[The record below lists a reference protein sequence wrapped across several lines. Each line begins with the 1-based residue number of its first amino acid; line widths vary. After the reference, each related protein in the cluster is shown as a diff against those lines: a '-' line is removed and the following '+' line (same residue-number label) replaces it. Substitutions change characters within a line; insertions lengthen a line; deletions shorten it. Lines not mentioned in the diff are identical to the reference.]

1 LESYQQREVSPEE
14 GEGFL
19 MAESLAKIWLAKF
32 MDTLP
37 KHELSGILR
46 EAAIRGQLGKWTTA
60 LTFVVCSTCESVGWK
75 AAAKGNRSTLLPV
88 AREEYLALDVVAFEP
103 AGDRRWRFPVA
114 AIELENSREDDR
126 VAYSLWKV
134 LCTRADL
141 RIVFCYRK
149 DSAEGNELVRHLS
162 EQVAQAMG
170 IQERTRIG
178 GETMLIVGSRNEAA
192 TFPYGFFKAWQFDTN
207 LGRFGRA

>member
-1 LESYQQREVSPEE
+1 MPET
-14 GEGFL
+14 
-19 MAESLAKIWLAKF
+19 LAPLWYGKF
-32 MDTLP
+32 METVQR
-37 KHELSGILR
+37 HESSAALR
-46 EAAIRGQLGKWTTA
+46 EAAIQGQLGKWTMA
-60 LTFVVCSTCESVGWK
+60 LTGVVCSTCEAMGWK

-88 AREEYLALDVVAFEP
+88 SRQEYLALDVVAFEP

-114 AIELENSREDDR
+114 AIELENSREDDK

-149 DSAEGNELVRHLS
+149 DIAEGTSLVKHLS
-162 EQVAQAMG
+162 EQVAAAMG
-170 IQERTRIG
+170 IRERTQIG
-178 GETMLIVGSRNEAA
+178 GETMLIVGSRNESA
-192 TFPYGFFKAWQFDTN
+192 TFPYGFFKERQFDKY

>member
-1 LESYQQREVSPEE
+1 MSD
-14 GEGFL
+14 
-19 MAESLAKIWLAKF
+19 ALAQVWHGKF
-32 MDTLP
+32 MDILQR
-37 KHELSGILR
+37 HESSALLKD
-46 EAAIRGQLGKWTTA
+46 AAMRGQLGKWTTA
-60 LTFVVCSTCESVGWK
+60 LTGVVCSTCEAMGWK
-75 AAAKGNRSTLLPV
+75 AAAKGNLSTLLPE
-88 AREEYLALDVVAFEP
+88 ARQEYLALDVVAFEP

-134 LCTRADL
+134 LCTRAEL

-149 DSAEGNELVRHLS
+149 DAAEGNTLVRHLS

-170 IQERTRIG
+170 IQERTRIS
-178 GETMLIVGSRNEAA
+178 GETMLIVGSRSESG
-192 TFPYGFFKAWQFDTN
+192 TFPYGFFKDWHYDTN

>member
-1 LESYQQREVSPEE
+1 MDRRRVGSQERSW
-14 GEGFL
+14 FL
-19 MAESLAKIWLAKF
+19 MPEALTSVWYEKF
-32 MDTLP
+32 MDIVQR
-37 KHELSGILR
+37 HESSALLKD
-46 EAAIRGQLGKWTTA
+46 AAIRGQLGKWTIA
-60 LTFVVCSTCESVGWK
+60 LTGVVCSTCEEMGWK
-75 AAAKGNRSTLLPV
+75 AAAKGNRSTLLPE

-103 AGDRRWRFPVA
+103 AGDRRWRFPIA

-149 DSAEGNELVRHLS
+149 DAKEGGTLVRHLT
-162 EQVAQAMG
+162 EQVAQPMG

-178 GETMLIVGSRNEAA
+178 GETMLVVGSRNESA
-192 TFPYGFFKAWQFDTN
+192 TFPYGFFKEWRFDMN

>member
-1 LESYQQREVSPEE
+1 MDRWCTCSEE
-14 GEGFL
+14 GAGLL
-19 MAESLAKIWLAKF
+19 MPDALAPVWYGKF
-32 MDTLP
+32 MDILQH
-37 KHELSGILR
+37 HESSALLKD
-46 EAAIRGQLGKWTTA
+46 AAILGQLGKWTTA
-60 LTFVVCSTCESVGWK
+60 LTGVVCSTCEAMGWK
-75 AAAKGNRSTLLPV
+75 AAAKGNLSTLLPE
-88 AREEYLALDVVAFEP
+88 ARQEYLALDVVAFEP
-103 AGDRRWRFPVA
+103 AGDRRWRFPIA

-149 DSAEGNELVRHLS
+149 DATEGGTLVRHLT
-162 EQVAQAMG
+162 EQVAQPMG

-178 GETMLIVGSRNEAA
+178 GETMLVVGSRNESA
-192 TFPYGFFKAWQFDTN
+192 TFPYGFFKEWRFDMN

>member
-1 LESYQQREVSPEE
+1 MDRRVAGSEE
-14 GEGFL
+14 GTRFL
-19 MAESLAKIWLAKF
+19 MPGALAPVWYGKF
-32 MDTLP
+32 MDIVQH
-37 KHELSGILR
+37 HESSALLKD
-46 EAAIRGQLGKWTTA
+46 AAIRGQLGKWTTA
-60 LTFVVCSTCESVGWK
+60 LTGVVCSTCEAMGWK
-75 AAAKGNRSTLLPV
+75 AAAKGNRSTLLPE

-103 AGDRRWRFPVA
+103 AGDRRWRFPIA

-149 DSAEGNELVRHLS
+149 DAAEGGTLVRHLT

-178 GETMLIVGSRNEAA
+178 GETMLVVGSRNESA
-192 TFPYGFFKAWQFDTN
+192 TFPYGFFKEWRFDMN

>member
-1 LESYQQREVSPEE
+1 MDRRCVGPEE
-14 GEGFL
+14 GTWFL
-19 MAESLAKIWLAKF
+19 MPDALAPLWYGKF
-32 MDTLP
+32 MDILQH
-37 KHELSGILR
+37 HESSALLKD
-46 EAAIRGQLGKWTTA
+46 AAIRGQLGKWTSA
-60 LTFVVCSTCESVGWK
+60 LTRVVCSTCEAMDWK
-75 AAAKGNRSTLLPV
+75 AAAKGNRSTLLPE

-114 AIELENSREDDR
+114 AIELENSRADDR

-134 LCTRADL
+134 LCTRAEL

-149 DSAEGNELVRHLS
+149 DAAEGNILVRNLS

-178 GETMLIVGSRNEAA
+178 GETMLIVGSRNESA
-192 TFPYGFFKAWQFDTN
+192 TFPYGFFKEWRFDMN

>member
-1 LESYQQREVSPEE
+1 MSD
-14 GEGFL
+14 
-19 MAESLAKIWLAKF
+19 ALAHVWYEKF
-32 MDTLP
+32 MDIVQ
-37 KHELSGILR
+37 KHESSTLLKD
-46 EAAIRGQLGKWTTA
+46 AAIRGKLGKWTTA
-60 LTFVVCSTCESVGWK
+60 LTGVVCSTCESMGWK

-88 AREEYLALDVVAFEP
+88 ARQEYLALDVVAFE
-103 AGDRRWRFPVA
+103 AVGDRRWRFPIA
-114 AIELENSREDDR
+114 DIELENSSEDDR

-134 LCTRADL
+134 LCTRAEL

-149 DSAEGNELVRHLS
+149 DAAEGSTLVRHLT

-178 GETMLIVGSRNEAA
+178 GETMLIVGSRNESA
-192 TFPYGFFKAWQFDTN
+192 TFPYGFFKEWRFDMN

>member
-1 LESYQQREVSPEE
+1 MPNPLASDWYERFMETVQRHESSAR
-14 GEGFL
+14 
-19 MAESLAKIWLAKF
+19 
-32 MDTLP
+32 
-37 KHELSGILR
+37 LR
-46 EAAIRGQLGKWTTA
+46 EAAIHGQLGKWTTA
-60 LTFVVCSTCESVGWK
+60 LTGVVCSTCETMGWK

-103 AGDRRWRFPVA
+103 AGDHRWRFPIA

-149 DSAEGNELVRHLS
+149 DSAEGTTLVRHLS

-178 GETMLIVGSRNEAA
+178 GETMLIVGSRNESE
-192 TFPYGFFKAWQFDTN
+192 TFPYGFFKEWRFDMN
-207 LGRFGRA
+207 LARFGRA

>member
-1 LESYQQREVSPEE
+1 MPDAVAPVWYS
-14 GEGFL
+14 
-19 MAESLAKIWLAKF
+19 KF
-32 MDTLP
+32 MDILQH
-37 KHELSGILR
+37 HESSALLKD
-46 EAAIRGQLGKWTTA
+46 AAIRGQLGKWTTA
-60 LTFVVCSTCESVGWK
+60 LTGVVCSTCEAMGWK
-75 AAAKGNRSTLLPV
+75 AAAKGNLSTLLPE
-88 AREEYLALDVVAFEP
+88 ARQEYLALDVVAFEP
-103 AGDRRWRFPVA
+103 AGDRRWRFPIA

-149 DSAEGNELVRHLS
+149 DAAEGGTLVRHLT

-170 IQERTRIG
+170 IQERIRIG
-178 GETMLIVGSRNEAA
+178 GETMLIVGSRNESG
-192 TFPYGFFKAWQFDTN
+192 TFPYGFFKDWHYDMN